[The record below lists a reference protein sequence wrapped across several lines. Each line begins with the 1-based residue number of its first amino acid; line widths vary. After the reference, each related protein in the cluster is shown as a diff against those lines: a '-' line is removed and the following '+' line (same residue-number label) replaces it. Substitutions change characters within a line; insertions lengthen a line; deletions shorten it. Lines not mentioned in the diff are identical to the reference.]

1 VRKMNQAVA
10 QKLMLME
17 EGFRVQMSEDPNN
30 LESYVVRLWYF
41 PDDDGGHINLE
52 LDVETMPN
60 KDRPPLIREIPN
72 ARAAKLLL
80 GLLARP

>member
-1 VRKMNQAVA
+1 MGAATQPTDKQ
-10 QKLMLME
+10 LMLME
-17 EGFRVQMSEDPNN
+17 ERFQAQMSEDPND

-52 LDVETMPN
+52 LDVETRP
-60 KDRPPLIREIPN
+60 KRDRRPLVREIPN

>member
-1 VRKMNQAVA
+1 MGATKQPTD

-17 EGFRVQMSEDPNN
+17 EGFQVQMSEDPNDV
-30 LESYVVRLWYF
+30 EEYAVRLLYV
-41 PDDDGGHINLE
+41 PDDNGGRINLE
-52 LDVETMPN
+52 LDVETTP
-60 KDRPPLIREIPN
+60 KRDRPPLVREIPN